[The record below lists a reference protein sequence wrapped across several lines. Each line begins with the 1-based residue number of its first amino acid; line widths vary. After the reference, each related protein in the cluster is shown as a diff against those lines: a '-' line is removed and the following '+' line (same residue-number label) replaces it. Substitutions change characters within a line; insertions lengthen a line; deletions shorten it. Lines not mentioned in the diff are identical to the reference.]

1 MEQVIAVAGVLI
13 KDNHV
18 LMATR
23 PEGKSHAGSWEF
35 PGGKIETGETLNEA
49 LVRELAE
56 EIGVVAKVEDCKD
69 LTYIVQNY
77 GNKQVKLHVMLVK
90 RWVGEPSGNEGQKL
104 YWQDLNTKCE
114 LQPLLLT
121 TQRILDLLII

>member
-18 LMATR
+18 LMATC

-35 PGGKIETGETLNEA
+35 PGGKIETGETINEA
-49 LVRELAE
+49 LVRELSE
-56 EIGVVAKVEDCKD
+56 EIGVFVKVKDCKD

-77 GNKQVKLHVMLVK
+77 GYKQVKLHVMLVK
-90 RWVGEPSGNEGQKL
+90 HWLGEPVGHEGQKL
-104 YWQDLNTKCE
+104 YWQDLNVKCE
-114 LQPLLLT
+114 LKPLLLN
-121 TQRILDLLII
+121 TQRVLDLLII

>member
-23 PEGKSHAGSWEF
+23 PEGKSHTGSWEF
-35 PGGKIETGETLNEA
+35 PGGKIEVGESLNEA
-49 LVRELAE
+49 LVRELSE

-77 GNKQVKLHVMLVK
+77 NSKQVKLYVMLVK
-90 RWVGEPSGNEGQKL
+90 SWLGEPLGNEGQKL
-104 YWQDLNTKCE
+104 YWQNLNTKCE

-121 TQRILDLLII
+121 TQSILELLII

>member
-23 PEGKSHAGSWEF
+23 PDGKSHAGSWEF

-49 LVRELAE
+49 LIRELSE
-56 EIGVVAKVEDCKD
+56 EIGIVAKVEDCKD

-77 GNKQVKLHVMLVK
+77 ENKQVKLHVMLVK
-90 RWVGEPSGNEGQKL
+90 RWVGEPSGDEGQEL
-104 YWQDLNTKCE
+104 YWQDLNAKCE
-114 LQPLLLT
+114 LKPLLLT